1 MSGEKT
7 TMAGAK
13 GFAIIL
19 GSMIAIIGALWLIAM
34 LVAPH

>member
-1 MSGEKT
+1 VSGEKT

-19 GSMIAIIGALWLIAM
+19 GSMIAIIGALWLIASM
-34 LVAPH
+34 VAPH